1 MDRIVALQK
10 EHGLQ
15 LPEEFSFQYAQT
27 AFSAGSPQAA
37 IESVNGYLTA
47 TGREGKHYREAL
59 ELLVK
64 AERGPTEPAVDRAG
78 TAKAEQRLQEPAA
91 ARAGSGGTTGSPP
104 GASGIRVG
112 ETVVFDG
119 ITFVGIPPGEFLMG
133 STSEYARDDERPLT
147 RVKINK
153 GFYLGKYEVTQVEW
167 QAVMGDNPSM
177 VSGCGRCPVEQVSW
191 EDVQA
196 FIGKLNAKSGG
207 EKYRLPTEAE
217 WEYAAR
223 AGTDTD
229 TYAGEMTAPKGNDPV
244 VNEIAWYVKNS
255 SGRAHPV
262 GQKTPNGFGLYD
274 MLGNVWEWV
283 GDWYGDYPGGTVT
296 DPAGPGSGSARV
308 DRGGGWIHFARYC
321 RTTHRN
327 RAPPDLRNGSLGFRL
342 LREE

>member
-1 MDRIVALQK
+1 MN
-10 EHGLQ
+10 
-15 LPEEFSFQYAQT
+15 QYL
-27 AFSAGSPQAA
+27 SAG
-37 IESVNGYLTA
+37 
-47 TGREGKHYREAL
+47 GREGKHYREAL

-177 VSGCGRCPVEQVSW
+177 VSGCGRCPVEH
-191 EDVQA
+191 
-196 FIGKLNAKSGG
+196 GLLGG
-207 EKYRLPTEAE
+207 
-217 WEYAAR
+217 R
-223 AGTDTD
+223 AGLHRE
-229 TYAGEMTAPKGNDPV
+229 AQLEGGRGE
-244 VNEIAWYVKNS
+244 I
-255 SGRAHPV
+255 
-262 GQKTPNGFGLYD
+262 
-274 MLGNVWEWV
+274 
-283 GDWYGDYPGGTVT
+283 
-296 DPAGPGSGSARV
+296 SAA
-308 DRGGGWIHFARYC
+308 DRGGVGVCGAVGDGRPIPTR
-321 RTTHRN
+321 
-327 RAPPDLRNGSLGFRL
+327 GK
-342 LREE
+342 